1 VAYAN
6 TKAAI
11 LVHAL
16 AAGAALTVPI
26 TDVAIGFALPTGRCV
41 RIYWGGE
48 TEPRHM
54 GANRTLTSELIGQR
68 TIIGAFW
75 PVTTLSTDQ
84 AAVIDAEM
92 AALAHELRTRLD
104 GDAQLG
110 GTQSDISL
118 DLGTP
123 DFVTI
128 GSARFLAVFWDVIGD
143 YFEYTL
149 GA

>member
-1 VAYAN
+1 MAYAD

-11 LVHAL
+11 LTHAL

-26 TDVAIGFALPTGRCV
+26 TDVAIGFASPKGRCI
-41 RIYWGGE
+41 RLYGGGE
-48 TEPRHM
+48 IDPRHS
-54 GANRTLTSELIGQR
+54 GKRTLNSEMIGQR

-92 AALAHELRTRLD
+92 AALANELRTRLD

-110 GTQSDISL
+110 GTQSDINL

-128 GSARFLAVFWDVIGD
+128 GSTRFLAVFWDVIGD

>member
-1 VAYAN
+1 MAYAD

-11 LVHAL
+11 LTHAT
-16 AAGAALTVPI
+16 AAGAALTNPI
-26 TDVAIGFALPTGRCV
+26 TNVAIGFATPTGRCIRV
-41 RIYWGGE
+41 YWGGE
-48 TEPRHM
+48 IEPRHI
-54 GANRTLTSELIGQR
+54 ANRTLTSELIGQR

-92 AALAHELRTRLD
+92 AALANELRTRLD

-110 GTQSDISL
+110 GTQTDISL
-118 DLGTP
+118 ELGTP

-128 GSARFLAVFWDVIGD
+128 GGTRFLAVFWDVIGD

-149 GA
+149 AG

>member
-1 VAYAN
+1 MAYADV
-6 TKAAI
+6 KAAI

-26 TDVAIGFALPTGRCV
+26 TDVAIGFALPTGRCI

-48 TEPRHM
+48 VEPRHI
-54 GANRTLTSELIGQR
+54 ANRTLTSELIGQR

-92 AALAHELRTRLD
+92 AALANERRPRLD

-110 GTQSDISL
+110 ATQTDISL

-128 GSARFLAVFWDVIGD
+128 GSTRFLAVFWNVIGD

-149 GA
+149 AG